1 MGILFG
7 TIRKQILIP
16 LVGVITIGMVA
27 ITFYASIVQFDAAR
41 EAGYQVMLEQSRA
54 EANTVSH
61 LLDEA
66 LTTVRTNADWAR
78 SFALGDSFDRQGFAQ
93 ALLQVLRSSPALTG
107 VYAGFEPNFDG
118 RDADHA
124 KTALGDDTGRFL
136 IYAYRANDTETLA
149 ITPLTGDPA
158 EENWYYRPLR
168 DKRESITPP
177 YEFEVDGHRFL
188 MSTVVV
194 PILKDGKALGVAT
207 ADVGLDRIAQEV
219 SRLKPMG
226 VGYAVVVSADGQ
238 WVAAPRPE
246 LLGKPVD
253 DPAFREALD
262 KIKDAEVQK
271 TVFTDSLTGEKSVMV
286 MVPIRI
292 GRAAETWGI
301 AMVVPEA
308 ALLAE
313 ASAAR
318 IRLILVG
325 LGILLAAALT
335 AVLVGN
341 AIVRPVRD
349 MTQAMTRL
357 AEGALGVSVPGTDRR
372 DEIGAMSKAVRI
384 FKDNAAAML
393 EMSRKSESLERE
405 AQESRRQA
413 QARLADRF
421 EGEVAAMIHVLG
433 EAASGL
439 REQAQIMTDTAQT
452 VATHAATVDAAA
464 GQTSANVQTVAS
476 ASEELAS
483 SIGEISRQV
492 GQSSSVAADAVRQV
506 EQSQQTIVALE
517 RSALR
522 IGEVVTLI
530 NTIAS
535 QTNLL
540 ALNAT
545 IEAARAGD
553 AGKGFA
559 VVAGEVKA
567 LANQTARATDTIRAT
582 VVDMQQWMGQ
592 AVDSITEVNDI
603 VIGMR
608 EQASGAA
615 AATEQQTSATSEITR
630 NVEQASIASREVG
643 LHIGSVASEAMQ
655 ALENTQGIKAAADD
669 LSASARQLEKEVD
682 GFLSHLREV

>member
-567 LANQTARATDTIRAT
+567 LANQTARATEEIVGQIGSVQAGTRDVVAAISMISTTIESMSQISTQIA
-582 VVDMQQWMGQ
+582 G
-592 AVDSITEVNDI
+592 AVE
-603 VIGMR
+603 
-608 EQASGAA
+608 EQA
-615 AATEQQTSATSEITR
+615 AATQEITR
-630 NVEQASIASREVG
+630 SVQQVAQGTQTVTEAISDVYSGTVKNGDHARVVHRTAEQVAEDAKG
-643 LHIGSVASEAMQ
+643 LAHKVNDF
-655 ALENTQGIKAAADD
+655 LADI
-669 LSASARQLEKEVD
+669 R
-682 GFLSHLREV
+682 GG